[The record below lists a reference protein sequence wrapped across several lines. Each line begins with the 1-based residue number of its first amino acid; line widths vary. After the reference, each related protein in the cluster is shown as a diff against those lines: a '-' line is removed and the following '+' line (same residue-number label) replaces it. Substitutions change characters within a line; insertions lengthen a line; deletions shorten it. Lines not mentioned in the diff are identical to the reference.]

1 MSAHP
6 QITEQTMW
14 QNICR
19 EAAQAAEEEPM
30 LASFLHLTVLR
41 HESLPRVLAFHLSS
55 KLSGSTMDARALYEI
70 FLRVLEGQPEIVA
83 AAVADIAAC
92 YDRDPACDQYYLPL
106 LYFKGFH
113 AIQSHRINH
122 WLWEHNRR
130 TLAYFLQNRA
140 SEVFGVDIHPAA
152 VFGRGIM
159 FDHGTGIVIGE
170 TAVLGN
176 DISLLHGVTLGG
188 SGKEGGDRHPKIGDG
203 VMIGANASVLGNIR
217 IGHCAKIGA
226 GSVVI
231 RDVAP
236 QTTVVGV
243 PAKSVGISHNIPA
256 DDMDQSFAT
265 DDYVF
270 MI

>member
-1 MSAHP
+1 MPINQH
-6 QITEQTMW
+6 TLWQT
-14 QNICR
+14 ICQ
-19 EAAQAAEEEPM
+19 EVAQAAQSEPM

-41 HESLPRVLAFHLSS
+41 HDSFARVLAFHLSS
-55 KLSGSTMDARALYEI
+55 KLSSSTMDARALYET
-70 FLRVLEGQPEIVA
+70 FMRVLESSPSIVE
-83 AAVADIAAC
+83 AAVADVAAC
-92 YDRDPACDQYYLPL
+92 YDRDPACDQYCLPL
-106 LYFKGFH
+106 LYFKGYH

-122 WLWEHNRR
+122 WLWNNNRQ

-152 VFGRGIM
+152 VFGHGIM

-188 SGKEGGDRHPKIGDG
+188 SGKQSGDRHPKVGDG
-203 VMIGANASVLGNIR
+203 VMIGANASILGNIR
-217 IGHCAKIGA
+217 IGNCAKIGA

-231 RDVAP
+231 RDVAA

-243 PAKSVGISHNIPA
+243 PAKTVGASHNVPA
-256 DDMDQSFAT
+256 EDMEQSFNT
-265 DDYVF
+265 DDYTF

>member
-1 MSAHP
+1 MQEA
-6 QITEQTMW
+6 QMW
-14 QNICR
+14 LRIRQ
-19 EAAQAAEEEPM
+19 ETSKAAEQEPM

-41 HESLPRVLAFHLSS
+41 HASLANVLAFHLSS
-55 KLSGSTMDARALYEI
+55 KLSDSTMDSRALYETFI
-70 FLRVLEGQPEIVA
+70 HILQSDNGIVD
-83 AAVADIAAC
+83 AAVADINAC
-92 YDRDPACDQYYLPL
+92 YERDPACDKYSLPL

-122 WLWEHNRR
+122 WLWNNQRT

-152 VFGRGIM
+152 RFGRGIM

-188 SGKEGGDRHPKIGDG
+188 SGKACGDRHPKVSDG
-203 VMIGANASVLGNIR
+203 VMIGANASILGNIT

-226 GSVVI
+226 GSVVV
-231 RDVAP
+231 RDVPA

-243 PAKSVGISHNIPA
+243 PAKAVGVSHNIPA
-256 DDMDQSFAT
+256 DNMDQSLVF
-265 DDYVF
+265 DDYVY

>member
-1 MSAHP
+1 MN
-6 QITEQTMW
+6 QTFDMW
-14 QNICR
+14 QTIR
-19 EAAQAAEEEPM
+19 QEVEEAAAEEPL

-41 HESLPRVLAFHLSS
+41 HESLAYVLAFHLSS
-55 KLSGSTMDARALYEI
+55 KLSSSTMDARALYEV
-70 FLRVLEGQPEIVA
+70 FLRVLENHPEITH
-83 AAVADIAAC
+83 AVQADIAAC
-92 YDRDPACDQYYLPL
+92 YERDPACQYYFLPL

-122 WLWEHNRR
+122 ALYQNGRK

-152 VFGRGIM
+152 QFGYGIM

-188 SGKEGGDRHPKIGDG
+188 SGKQSGDRHPKIGDG
-203 VMIGANASVLGNIR
+203 VMIGANASILGNIH
-217 IGHCAKIGA
+217 IGRCAKIGA
-226 GSVVI
+226 GSVVV
-231 RDVAP
+231 RDVEP

-243 PAKSVGISHNIPA
+243 PAKTIGLSKNIPA
-256 DDMDQSFAT
+256 NDMNQMLES